1 MIQMD
6 ANSRKLGKERREIGD
21 ELNLNKTGWRNISL
35 QNWLMQMCDILPL
48 VVMHEPFYFVKANP
62 GHPDFLFHI
71 LLI

>member
-35 QNWLMQMCDILPL
+35 QN
-48 VVMHEPFYFVKANP
+48 
-62 GHPDFLFHI
+62 
-71 LLI
+71 

>member
-6 ANSRKLGKERREIGD
+6 ANSRKLGKETREIGD

-35 QNWLMQMCDILPL
+35 QIWLMQICDIFSTGGQ
-48 VVMHEPFYFVKANP
+48 ETFYFVRANP
-62 GHPDFLFHI
+62 EYPDFLFHI